1 MQYKYLGNTG
11 IKVSELCL
19 GTLTFGAR
27 TDEAAG
33 KDIVSLFLDWG
44 GNFIDTADIYGIPRG
59 ASEKTLGEALKGK
72 RSKVVLTSKV
82 GFGAGPDP
90 NSGGLSRVHIMQ
102 AIEASLRRLQTD
114 YLDLYYVHCWHEGT
128 PLEETLSVLNDLVK
142 AGKVRYL
149 GASNFTAW
157 QLMKSLGM
165 SEQKGWE
172 KFVGLQPQY
181 NLLVRDIE
189 RELLPL
195 CREEKLAVVVWSP
208 LAGGFLSG
216 KYRRGKPPPKD
227 SRIARIEIEEH
238 PDHWNRRAT
247 ERNSHILDVVKEISE
262 ERGNSCA
269 QIALAWILVQPGITG
284 PIIGARTMKQL
295 KENLGCIDLKL
306 TSEEL
311 KALNEVSQIEEGY
324 PYRFIRDFGRR

>member
-27 TDEAAG
+27 TDETAC
-33 KDIVSLFLDWG
+33 KEIVSLFLDSG
-44 GNFIDTADIYGIPRG
+44 GNFIDSADIYGIPPG
-59 ASEKTLGEALKGK
+59 TSEKILGQALKGK
-72 RSKVVLTSKV
+72 RSKVVLASKV
-82 GFGAGPDP
+82 GFGTGSDP
-90 NSGGLSRVHIMQ
+90 NSKGLSRVDIMQ
-102 AIEASLRRLQTD
+102 AIEGSLRRLQSD

-128 PLEETLSVLNDLVK
+128 PLEETLSALNDLVK
-142 AGKVRYL
+142 EGKVRYL

-157 QLMKSLGM
+157 QLMKALGM

-172 KFVGLQPQY
+172 KFVCLQPQY
-181 NLLVRDIE
+181 NLVVRDIE

-227 SRIARIEIEEH
+227 SRIARIKIEEH
-238 PDHWNRRAT
+238 PDHWNQRAT
-247 ERNSHILDVVKEISE
+247 ERNSRILDVVKEISE

-269 QIALAWILVQPGITG
+269 QIALAWTRVQAGITG
-284 PIIGARTMKQL
+284 PIVGARTIKQL
-295 KENLGCIDLKL
+295 KENLGCLDLEL

-311 KALNEVSQIEEGY
+311 KALSEVSQIEEGY